1 MRPFR
6 AALLDAMGTLL
17 DLEPPAPALRRE
29 LAGRFG
35 VRIDRAAAEA
45 AMAREIAYYRAHSQ
59 DGRDRSSLV
68 SLRRRCTAVLAAE
81 LGAPVSEIPAA
92 DLRDALLGS
101 LRFRPY
107 REVPGALRRLRA
119 ERVRLVVVSN
129 WDCSLHDVLAQ
140 TGLSGLLHGVI
151 TSAELGTA
159 KPSRGIFAH
168 ALTLAGVPASDAVH
182 VGDSLREDVDGAR
195 AAGIEPVLVR
205 RRRARRVI
213 APPGRRGARGVT
225 TIASLTEL
233 ADAAA

>member
-17 DLEPPAPALRRE
+17 DLEPPAPVLRRE
-29 LAGRFG
+29 LAERFG
-35 VRIDRAAAEA
+35 VRIDDDAAEA

-81 LGAPVSEIPAA
+81 LGEAVREVPAA

-107 REVPGALRRLRA
+107 REVPAALRRLRA
-119 ERVRLVVVSN
+119 ARVRLVVVSN
-129 WDCSLHDVLAQ
+129 WDCSLHDVLAE
-140 TGLSGLLHGVI
+140 TGLSELVHGVI

-168 ALTLAGVPASDAVH
+168 ALTIAGVPASDAVH

-195 AAGIEPVLVR
+195 AAGIEPIFVR
-205 RRRARRVI
+205 RPRARRGSR
-213 APPGRRGARGVT
+213 APVRRGAEGVT
-225 TIASLTEL
+225 TIASLSEL